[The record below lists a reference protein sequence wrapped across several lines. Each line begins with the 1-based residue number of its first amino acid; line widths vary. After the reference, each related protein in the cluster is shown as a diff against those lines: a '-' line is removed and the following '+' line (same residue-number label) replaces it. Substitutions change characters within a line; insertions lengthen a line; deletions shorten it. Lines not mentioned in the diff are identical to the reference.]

1 MAIEWETLQQ
11 DFYDRTQSRRTGA
24 SWSAMLL
31 HRLWRISRALWE
43 HRNEILHQQENIVT
57 QVQESSLHRK
67 IQWQYVDLSQ
77 MSLGPEDSYL
87 CSFTIQEL
95 LKKSWVYK
103 SAWSKSAEIVIA
115 RVCNSRTSN
124 ARTLR
129 HMRSILRR

>member
-1 MAIEWETLQQ
+1 MVIEWETLQQ
-11 DFYDRTQSRRTGA
+11 EYYDLVQSRRTGA

-31 HRLWRISRALWE
+31 QRLWRISRALWE

-95 LKKSWVYK
+95 LKKS
-103 SAWSKSAEIVIA
+103 
-115 RVCNSRTSN
+115 
-124 ARTLR
+124 
-129 HMRSILRR
+129 